1 MIIVIAILVLIV
13 LLLLAYNVVINKR
26 IQEYKNTNQK
36 IKSLNVLQEFMNTI
50 GEDESVD
57 NKITKINNILIEQYD
72 IKYSTI
78 VAFDGAEYIIKAT
91 NVSEKHW
98 DTMRNLHSEDIFKDS
113 VTTATP
119 KYVTINSE
127 DEKLPYQKLE
137 FGRAKSA
144 IFFPLYIDNIYIGY
158 WIIESGQEHA
168 FDNLDTTILEV
179 VKDNI
184 VSTLKTVAYQSVVE
198 NLPRKDLYSELTTSE
213 YLYGKGK
220 RIIDKYATSTVC
232 MFRIVNLEQINKEA
246 NRETGN
252 DIVREVSKFVRDS
265 ISTEYLFV
273 RYMGPKF
280 VIVFS
285 GVDAEGTES
294 FLQDLKK
301 GIENLKIEIADSN
314 KIDEDEEDFEESFE
328 QDTSDKKFVS
338 PKVNIVLTTYYKG
351 TALDSV
357 NKKLEEY
364 LDDAGNKES
373 DINEI

>member
-1 MIIVIAILVLIV
+1 MIIIVVILVIIV
-13 LLLLAYNVVINKR
+13 FALLAYNVVINKR

-50 GEDESVD
+50 GEDETVD
-57 NKITKINNILIEQYD
+57 NKIAKINNILIEKYE

-78 VAFDGAEYIIKAT
+78 VVFDGSEYVIKAT

-98 DTMRNLHSEDIFKDS
+98 NTMKNLHSEEIFKDS
-113 VTTATP
+113 ISTATP
-119 KYVTINSE
+119 KYITVNN
-127 DEKLPYQKLE
+127 DKEKLPYQKIE

-184 VSTLKTVAYQSVVE
+184 VSTLKTVAYQSTIE

-232 MFRIVNLEQINKEA
+232 MFRITNLEQINKE
-246 NRETGN
+246 NSRETGN
-252 DIVREVSKFVRDS
+252 EVVKAVSKYIRES
-265 ISTEYLFV
+265 ISSEYLFV

-285 GVDAEGTES
+285 GVEQDGVVG
-294 FLQDLKK
+294 FLEDLKNN
-301 GIENLKIEIADSN
+301 IEGLSIQTV
-314 KIDEDEEDFEESFE
+314 IDDNIVNEED
-328 QDTSDKKFVS
+328 TVS
-338 PKVNIVLTTYYKG
+338 PKINIVITTYYKG
-351 TALDSV
+351 TSLDSV

-364 LDDAGNKES
+364 LDSAENEENE
-373 DINEI
+373 INEI

>member
-1 MIIVIAILVLIV
+1 MIILIVILVIIV
-13 LLLLAYNVVINKR
+13 FALLGYNIVINNR
-26 IQEYKNTNQK
+26 IQQYKNTDQK
-36 IKSLNVLQEFMNTI
+36 IKSLNVLQKFMSTI
-50 GEDESVD
+50 GEEESVD
-57 NKITKINNILIEQYD
+57 NKIQKINDILIEQYE

-78 VAFDGAEYIIKAT
+78 VVFDGAEYIIKAT

-119 KYVTINSE
+119 KYVTVNNE
-127 DEKLPYQKLE
+127 EERLPYQKLE

-144 IFFPLYIDNIYIGY
+144 MFFPLYIDNIYIGY
-158 WIIESGQEHA
+158 WIIESGQPHA
-168 FDNLDTTILEV
+168 FDSITEDPTILEV

-184 VSTLKTVAYQSVVE
+184 VSSLKTVAYQNTIE

-213 YLYGKGK
+213 FLYGKGK

-232 MFRIVNLEQINKEA
+232 MFRIVNLEEINKTA
-246 NRETGN
+246 SRETGN
-252 DIVREVSKFVRDS
+252 EIVKKVSKFVRES
-265 ISTEYLFV
+265 ISTEYIFV

-285 GVDAEGTES
+285 GVEEQGTIG
-294 FLQDLKK
+294 FLQDLKD
-301 GIENLKIEIADSN
+301 GIEDLKVKVVDKDDDNEKTEVVN
-314 KIDEDEEDFEESFE
+314 PKINM
-328 QDTSDKKFVS
+328 V
-338 PKVNIVLTTYYKG
+338 ITTYYKG

-364 LDDAGNKES
+364 LDEAGTEES

>member
-1 MIIVIAILVLIV
+1 MPVIVIVILVIIV
-13 LLLLAYNVVINKR
+13 LLLLVYNVIINKR
-26 IQEYKNTNQK
+26 IQEYKNINQK
-36 IKSLNVLQEFMNTI
+36 IKSLNVLQEFMNAI
-50 GEDESVD
+50 GEDETVD
-57 NKITKINNILIEQYD
+57 NKITKINNILIEQYN

-98 DTMRNLHSEDIFKDS
+98 DTMKNLHSEEIFKDS

-119 KYVTINSE
+119 KYITINNE
-127 DEKLPYQKLE
+127 NEKLPYQKLE

-220 RIIDKYATSTVC
+220 RTIDKYATSTVC

-246 NRETGN
+246 GRETGN
-252 DIVREVSKFVRDS
+252 DIIREVSKFVRES

-285 GVDAEGTES
+285 GVEAEGAIG
-294 FLQDLKK
+294 FLHDLKN
-301 GIENLKIEIADSN
+301 GIENLKIKISN
-314 KIDEDEEDFEESFE
+314 ENYYIDEYEDIEENDEEESE
-328 QDTSDKKFVS
+328 FVN

-364 LDDAGNKES
+364 LDDVGNDES

>member
-1 MIIVIAILVLIV
+1 MPVIVIVILVAIV
-13 LLLLAYNVVINKR
+13 LVLLVYNVIINKR

-50 GEDESVD
+50 GEDETVD
-57 NKITKINNILIEQYD
+57 NKINKINNILIEQYD

-98 DTMRNLHSEDIFKDS
+98 ETMKNLHSEEIFKDS

-119 KYVTINSE
+119 KYITINNE
-127 DEKLPYQKLE
+127 NEKLPYQKLE

-184 VSTLKTVAYQSVVE
+184 VSTLKTVAYQSIVE

-232 MFRIVNLEQINKEA
+232 MFRIINLEQINKEA

-252 DIVREVSKFVRDS
+252 DIIREVSKFVKNS
-265 ISTEYLFV
+265 ISNEYLFV

-285 GVDAEGTES
+285 GVDAEGTIG
-294 FLQDLKK
+294 FLQDLKN
-301 GIENLKIEIADSN
+301 GIENLKIRITNEDYS
-314 KIDEDEEDFEESFE
+314 IDENEELEEDTDEIY
-328 QDTSDKKFVS
+328 FVN

-364 LDDAGNKES
+364 LDDVGNSES

>member
-1 MIIVIAILVLIV
+1 MIIIVVILVIIV
-13 LLLLAYNVVINKR
+13 FALLAYNVVINKR

-50 GEDESVD
+50 GEDETVD
-57 NKITKINNILIEQYD
+57 NKIAKINNILIEKYE

-78 VAFDGAEYIIKAT
+78 VVFDGSEYVIKAT

-98 DTMRNLHSEDIFKDS
+98 NTMKNLHSEEIFKDS
-113 VTTATP
+113 ISTATP
-119 KYVTINSE
+119 KYITVNN
-127 DEKLPYQKLE
+127 DKEKLPYQKIE

-184 VSTLKTVAYQSVVE
+184 VSTLKTVAYQSTIE

-232 MFRIVNLEQINKEA
+232 MFRITNLEQINKE
-246 NRETGN
+246 NSRETGN
-252 DIVREVSKFVRDS
+252 EVVKAVSKYIRES
-265 ISTEYLFV
+265 ISSEYLFV

-285 GVDAEGTES
+285 GVEQDGVVG
-294 FLQDLKK
+294 FLEDLKNN
-301 GIENLKIEIADSN
+301 IEGLSIQTV
-314 KIDEDEEDFEESFE
+314 IDDNIVNEED
-328 QDTSDKKFVS
+328 TVS
-338 PKVNIVLTTYYKG
+338 PKINIVITTYYKG
-351 TALDSV
+351 TSLDSV

-364 LDDAGNKES
+364 LDLAENEENE
-373 DINEI
+373 INEI

>member
-1 MIIVIAILVLIV
+1 MIIIIAVLIIIV

-36 IKSLNVLQEFMNTI
+36 IKSLNVLQEFMSTI
-50 GEDESVD
+50 GEEETVD
-57 NKITKINNILIEQYD
+57 GKINKINNILIEQYD

-78 VAFDGAEYIIKAT
+78 VVFDGAEYIIKAT
-91 NVSEKHW
+91 NVNEKHW
-98 DTMRNLHSEDIFKDS
+98 DTMRNLQSEEIFKDS

-119 KYVTINSE
+119 KYVTVNNDQE
-127 DEKLPYQKLE
+127 RLPYQKLE

-158 WIIESGQEHA
+158 WIIESGQPHA

-184 VSTLKTVAYQSVVE
+184 VSVLKTVSYQTTVE
-198 NLPRKDLYSELTTSE
+198 SLPRKDLYSELTTSE

-220 RIIDKYATSTVC
+220 RIIDKYPMSTVC
-232 MFRIVNLEQINKEA
+232 MFRIINLEEINETA
-246 NRETGN
+246 NRKTGN
-252 DIVREVSKFVRDS
+252 KVVKEVSKFIRES
-265 ISTEYLFV
+265 ISAEYLFV

-285 GVDAEGTES
+285 GIDVEGTIG
-294 FLQDLKK
+294 FLQDLKNN
-301 GIENLKIEIADSN
+301 IEDLKIDIVN
-314 KIDEDEEDFEESFE
+314 EDEKA
-328 QDTSDKKFVS
+328 TKKERDGHVN
-338 PKVNIVLTTYYKG
+338 PKINIVVTTYYKG
-351 TALDSV
+351 TALESV

-364 LDDAGNKES
+364 LDEATKDES
-373 DINEI
+373 EINEI

>member
-1 MIIVIAILVLIV
+1 MIILIVILVIIV
-13 LLLLAYNVVINKR
+13 FALLGYNIVINNR
-26 IQEYKNTNQK
+26 IQQYKNTDQK
-36 IKSLNVLQEFMNTI
+36 IKSLNVLQQFMSTI
-50 GEDESVD
+50 GEEESVD
-57 NKITKINNILIEQYD
+57 NKIQKINDILIEQYE

-78 VAFDGAEYIIKAT
+78 VVFDGAEYIIKAT

-119 KYVTINSE
+119 KYVTVNNE
-127 DEKLPYQKLE
+127 EERLPYQKLE

-144 IFFPLYIDNIYIGY
+144 MFFPLYIDNIYIGY
-158 WIIESGQEHA
+158 WIIESGQPHA
-168 FDNLDTTILEV
+168 FDSITEDPTILEV

-184 VSTLKTVAYQSVVE
+184 VSSLKTVAYQNTIE

-213 YLYGKGK
+213 FLYGKGK

-232 MFRIVNLEQINKEA
+232 MFRIVNLEEINKTA
-246 NRETGN
+246 SRETGN
-252 DIVREVSKFVRDS
+252 EIVKKVSKFVRES
-265 ISTEYLFV
+265 ISTEYIFV

-285 GVDAEGTES
+285 GVEEQGTIG
-294 FLQDLKK
+294 FLQDLKD
-301 GIENLKIEIADSN
+301 GIEDLKVKVVDKDDDNEKTEVVN
-314 KIDEDEEDFEESFE
+314 PKINM
-328 QDTSDKKFVS
+328 V
-338 PKVNIVLTTYYKG
+338 ITTYYKG

-364 LDDAGNKES
+364 LDEAGTEES

>member
-1 MIIVIAILVLIV
+1 MIIIILLIIIVLVLLI
-13 LLLLAYNVVINKR
+13 YNIVINKR

-36 IKSLNVLQEFMNTI
+36 IKSLSVLQEFMNTI
-50 GEDESVD
+50 GEDETVD
-57 NKITKINNILIEQYD
+57 NKIKKINNILIEQYE

-78 VAFDGAEYIIKAT
+78 VVFDGAEYIIKAT

-98 DTMRNLHSEDIFKDS
+98 NTMKNLHSEEIFKDS
-113 VTTATP
+113 VTSAIP
-119 KYVTINSE
+119 KYVTVDNE
-127 DEKLPYQKLE
+127 QERLPYQKLE
-137 FGRAKSA
+137 LGRAKSA

-158 WIIESGQEHA
+158 WIIESREPHA
-168 FDNLDTTILEV
+168 FDNIDKTILEV

-184 VSTLKTVAYQSVVE
+184 VSSLKTVAYQELIE

-220 RIIDKYATSTVC
+220 RIIDKYAISTVC
-232 MFRIVNLEQINKEA
+232 MFRITNLENINNTA

-252 DIVREVSKFVRDS
+252 EIIKNVSKYVRES
-265 ISTEYLFV
+265 ISTEYVFV

-280 VIVFS
+280 IIVFS
-285 GVDAEGTES
+285 GVNGEGAEG
-294 FLQDLKK
+294 FLQDLKN
-301 GIENLKIEIADSN
+301 GIESIKVDIIGQKNKN
-314 KIDEDEEDFEESFE
+314 KIK
-328 QDTSDKKFVS
+328 TVS
-338 PKVNIVLTTYYKG
+338 PKINMVITTYYKG

-364 LDDAGNKES
+364 LDMATLEES